1 MGRLNN
7 NQPHTL
13 EIMRVAE
20 GQKSPQRDED
30 VQASWRRC
38 LHEHQLDPTRYEGAR
53 IVTQQELRHHRQASE
68 ELLCMARY
76 GMEDLYRRVN
86 AMGYILLLTN
96 AEGVAV
102 DTIGDADLDRELRH
116 AGLIAGSEWHES
128 HVGTNGVGACLMT
141 GREIIVHRTDHFDM
155 ALTPLSCTA
164 VPIHD
169 TKGTLIGVLDLSH
182 LQAPQDKMSQALT
195 LEVMKSCVR
204 RIEMANLVQ
213 SHRQDWILRLHPS
226 AEFLDVDPMAAIAIG
241 TDGRIR
247 GMTHNAHRLLA
258 RSLPDQFDQSAQSTQ
273 SGQASCINDHKQI
286 AGQLIGRTFS
296 DFFAYDAND
305 LPKLSRSRGHGD
317 GMIELQSGEFTF
329 ARAVPP
335 VAAIKR
341 RVINTLPPPLQNI
354 HGGDPA
360 MQKLAE
366 RAAKLVDR
374 QISIILRGET
384 GTGKEFIAHAM
395 HKASQRRG
403 PFIAINCAALPESLI
418 ESELFGHTANA
429 FTGANGKGKKGLIR
443 EAHGGTLFLDEI
455 GDMPLAMQ
463 ARLLRVLSEREVMP
477 VGGHRAEPVDV
488 RVISASHRDLPH
500 LVANGEFR
508 QDLYYRLNGLTLDI
522 PAVRHRKDIQWLI
535 EHIARNTDGSPTFS
549 AEAMHM
555 LLAHEWPG
563 NVREIVNLCA
573 LCADLCDGAVITPDD
588 LPPEITD
595 AMQTRP
601 TTNLPLLAANGNHP
615 SCHLPPAT
623 DPNEA
628 ATLRTLI
635 MACDG
640 NISAVARR
648 ANVNRSTIYRR
659 LQRLGLGHLIKQN
672 RFSDVNR
679 L

>member
-20 GQKSPQRDED
+20 GQKSSQRDED

-38 LHEHQLDPTRYEGAR
+38 LNEHQLDPTRYEAVR
-53 IVTQQELRHHRQASE
+53 IVTQQELRHHRQESE
-68 ELLCMARY
+68 ELLCMARH

-96 AEGVAV
+96 AQGVAI

-116 AGLIAGSEWHES
+116 AGLIAGSEWHER

-169 TKGTLIGVLDLSH
+169 TQGTLIGVLDLSH

-204 RIEMANLVQ
+204 RIEMANLVRT
-213 SHRQDWILRLHPS
+213 HRQDWILRLHPS

-241 TDGRIR
+241 TDGCIR
-247 GMTHNAHRLLA
+247 GMTHNAHKLLL
-258 RSLPDQFDQSAQSTQ
+258 RSLPDHSDSA
-273 SGQASCINDHKQI
+273 INHNTVADH
-286 AGQLIGRTFS
+286 LVGRTFS
-296 DFFAYDAND
+296 DLFAFDPED
-305 LPKLSRSRGHGD
+305 LPKLSRSRGNDD
-317 GMIELQSGEFTF
+317 GMIELQSGEITF
-329 ARAVPP
+329 ARSVPP
-335 VAAIKR
+335 VAAIKQ
-341 RVINTLPPPLQNI
+341 RVINSLPAPLHNI

-360 MQKLAE
+360 LQKLAE

-384 GTGKEFIAHAM
+384 GTGKEFIARAM
-395 HKASQRRG
+395 HMASRRRG

-443 EAHGGTLFLDEI
+443 ESHGGTLFLDEI

-477 VGGHRAEPVDV
+477 VGGNRAEPVDI
-488 RVISASHRDLPH
+488 RVISASHRDLPQ
-500 LVANGEFR
+500 LVASGEFR

-522 PAVRHRKDIQWLI
+522 PAARHRADLQWLI
-535 EHIARNTDGSPTFS
+535 LRIAATTDGTPNFTPD
-549 AEAMHM
+549 AMEI
-555 LLAHEWPG
+555 LLAHDWPG

-573 LCADLCDGAVITPDD
+573 LCAALCEGTMVTPDD
-588 LPPEITD
+588 LPSEIT
-595 AMQTRP
+595 AAARSQP
-601 TTNLPLLAANGNHP
+601 VALSLFAANGNRP
-615 SCHLPPAT
+615 SCQLPPANGQ
-623 DPNEA
+623 NES

-640 NISAVARR
+640 NISAAARR

-679 L
+679 I

>member
-38 LHEHQLDPTRYEGAR
+38 LYEHQLDPTRYEGAR
-53 IVTQQELRHHRQASE
+53 ILTQQELRHHRQASE

-96 AEGVAV
+96 AQGVAI
-102 DTIGDADLDRELRH
+102 DTIGDQDLDRELRH

-169 TKGTLIGVLDLSH
+169 TKGGLIGVLDLSH

-213 SHRQDWILRLHPS
+213 THRQDWILRLHPT

-247 GMTHNAHRLLA
+247 GMTHNAHKLLA
-258 RSLPDQFDQSAQSTQ
+258 RSLPDQSRNIQNGAT
-273 SGQASCINDHKQI
+273 IT
-286 AGQLIGRTFS
+286 GQLIGRTFS
-296 DFFAYDAND
+296 DLFAYDPED
-305 LPKLSRSRGHGD
+305 LPKLSRSRGNGD

-341 RVINTLPPPLQNI
+341 RVINALPLPLQNI

-360 MQKLAE
+360 LQKLAE
-366 RAAKLVDR
+366 QAAKLVDR

-418 ESELFGHTANA
+418 ESELFGYTANA

-477 VGGHRAEPVDV
+477 VGGSRAEPVDI
-488 RVISASHRDLPH
+488 RVISASHRDLPQ
-500 LVANGEFR
+500 LVARGEFR

-522 PAVRHRKDIQWLI
+522 PAVRNRADVQWLI
-535 EHIARNTDGSPTFS
+535 EHIARKTEGAPTFS
-549 AEAMHM
+549 TEAMTL
-555 LLAHEWPG
+555 LLAHDWPG

-573 LCADLCDGAVITPDD
+573 LCAALCDGAVVTPDD

-595 AMQTRP
+595 TRQTQP
-601 TTNLPLLAANGNHP
+601 AKPLSLLAANGNHP
-615 SCHLPPAT
+615 ASHSPPAS
-623 DPNEA
+623 DQNEA
-628 ATLRTLI
+628 ARLRTLI